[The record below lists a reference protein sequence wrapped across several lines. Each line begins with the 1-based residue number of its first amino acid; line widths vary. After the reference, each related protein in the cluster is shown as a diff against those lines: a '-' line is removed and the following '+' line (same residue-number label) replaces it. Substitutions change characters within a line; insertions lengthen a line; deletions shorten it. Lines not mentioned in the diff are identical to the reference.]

1 MDQSVRPFF
10 SVAIPTWG
18 IKGKGAEYLEH
29 SFNIIAQQNFT
40 DYEVVISDHSEDDD
54 IENLCKSWSSMMTIK
69 YFRNSNGRG
78 KIAPNMNN
86 AIENSRGLFIK
97 MLFQDDFLYD
107 TDSLQIIA
115 DSIAENQDKDWFI
128 TACVHTDDC
137 VTMYDRMTPYYHD
150 RIYAGV
156 NTISCPSVL
165 TIRNEYTK
173 PKFDETLNWLV
184 DVEYYK
190 RLHTLYGDP
199 VVIDIVCAV
208 NRNAEVRTT
217 NMMTEKQKQ
226 EEISRVIRRY
236 ETK

>member
-1 MDQSVRPFF
+1 MDKSVIPFF

-18 IKGKGAEYLEH
+18 IQGKGVEYLEH
-29 SFNIIAQQNFT
+29 SFNILAQQSFT

-54 IENLCKSWSSMMTIK
+54 IKNLCNSWSSMMDIK
-69 YFRNSNGRG
+69 YLRNSNGRG

-86 AIENSRGLFIK
+86 AIEHSSGLFIK

-137 VTMYDRMTPYYHD
+137 ITMYDRMTPYYHP
-150 RIYAGV
+150 RIYAGI

-165 TIRNEYTK
+165 TVRNEQFL
-173 PKFDETLNWLV
+173 PLFDESLNWLV

-190 RLHTLYGDP
+190 RLFDMYGDP
-199 VVIDIVCAV
+199 VVIDTVCAV

-217 NMMTEKQKQ
+217 NMITEKQKQ
-226 EEISRVIRRY
+226 EEIQRVIRKY
-236 ETK
+236 EIK

>member
-1 MDQSVRPFF
+1 MDHKVKPFF
-10 SVAIPTWG
+10 SVAIPAWG
-18 IKGKGAEYLEH
+18 IKGKGVEYLEH
-29 SFNIIAQQNFT
+29 SFNIIAQQTFR
-40 DYEVVISDHSEDDD
+40 DFEVVVSDHSEDDD
-54 IENLCKSWSSMMTIK
+54 IKDLCKSWNSMMDIRYVK
-69 YFRNSNGRG
+69 NDIGRG
-78 KIAPNMNN
+78 KIAPNMNS
-86 AIENSRGLFIK
+86 AIRNCSGTFIK

-107 TDSLQIIA
+107 VDSLQIIA
-115 DSIAENQDKDWFI
+115 DSIAENQDKNWFI

-150 RIYAGV
+150 HIYAGI
-156 NTISCPSVL
+156 NTISCPTVL
-165 TIRNEYTK
+165 TVRNDSK
-173 PKFDETLNWLV
+173 LPIFDESLNWLV

-190 RLHTLYGDP
+190 RLYDMYGDP
-199 VVIDIVCAV
+199 IVIDIVCAV

>member
-1 MDQSVRPFF
+1 MDSKVRPFF
-10 SVAIPTWG
+10 SIAIPTWG
-18 IKGKGAEYLEH
+18 INGKGAEYLEH
-29 SFNIIAQQNFT
+29 SFNILAQQTFT
-40 DYEVVISDHSEDDD
+40 DFEVVVSDHSEDDE
-54 IENLCKSWSSMMTIK
+54 IKNLCLAWNSQMKIYWS
-69 YFRNSNGRG
+69 RNYYGQG

-86 AIENSRGLFIK
+86 AIERCEGLFIK

-107 TDSLQIIA
+107 TDSLQIIY

-137 VTMYDRMTPYYHD
+137 ITMYDRMTPYYHD

-165 TIRNEYTK
+165 TVRNEK
-173 PKFDETLNWLV
+173 DLPMFDESLNWLV

-190 RLHTLYGDP
+190 RLHDIYGDP
-199 VVIDIVCAV
+199 VVIDTVCTV
-208 NRNAEVRTT
+208 NRNAEVRAT
-217 NMMTEKQKQ
+217 NIITEKQKQ
-226 EEISRVIRRY
+226 EEIQRVIRKY

>member
-1 MDQSVRPFF
+1 MDNKVRPFF
-10 SVAIPTWG
+10 SIAIPTWG
-18 IKGKGAEYLEH
+18 INGKGVEYLEH
-29 SFNIIAQQNFT
+29 SFNIIAQQTFR
-40 DYEVVISDHSEDDD
+40 DFEVIISDHSEDED
-54 IENLCKSWSSMMTIK
+54 IKELCEAWNSQMPIFWN
-69 YFRNSNGRG
+69 RNHNGRG

-86 AIENSRGLFIK
+86 AIRNCKGLFIK

-107 TDSLQIIA
+107 IDSLQIIY
-115 DSIAENQDKDWFI
+115 DSIVENQDKDWFI

-137 VTMYDRMTPYYHD
+137 ITVYDRMTPYYHD
-150 RIYAGV
+150 RIYAGI

-165 TIRNEYTK
+165 TVRNDDEL
-173 PKFDETLNWLV
+173 PMFDESLNWLV

-190 RLHTLYGDP
+190 RLHDTYGDP

-226 EEISRVIRRY
+226 EEIQRVIKQY

>member
-1 MDQSVRPFF
+1 MDYKIKHFF

-18 IKGKGAEYLEH
+18 IQGKGVEYLEH
-29 SFNIIAQQNFT
+29 SFNILAQQSFT
-40 DYEVVISDHSEDDD
+40 DFDVVISDHSQDDE
-54 IENLCKSWSSMMTIK
+54 IENLCKAWRSMMDIK
-69 YFRNSNGRG
+69 YVKNQIGRG
-78 KIAPNMNN
+78 KIAPNINN
-86 AIENSRGLFIK
+86 AIRHCDGLYIK
-97 MLFQDDFLYD
+97 TLFQDDFLYD
-107 TDSLQIIA
+107 TDSLQIVY

-165 TIRNEYTK
+165 TLRNQEDL
-173 PKFDETLNWLV
+173 PVFDESLNWLV

-190 RLHTLYGDP
+190 RLYDTYGSP
-199 VVIDIVCAV
+199 VVIDTVCTV

-217 NMMTEKQKQ
+217 TMTTEKQKQ
-226 EEISRVIRRY
+226 EELQRVIKRY
-236 ETK
+236 ETR

>member
-1 MDQSVRPFF
+1 MDSKVIPFF
-10 SVAIPTWG
+10 SVAIPTWE
-18 IKGKGAEYLEH
+18 INGKGAEYLEH
-29 SFNIIAQQNFT
+29 SFNILAQQTFT
-40 DYEVVISDHSEDDD
+40 DFDVVISDHSEDDE
-54 IENLCKSWSSMMTIK
+54 IENLCKAWNSQMKIN
-69 YFRNSNGRG
+69 YHRNHRGRG

-86 AIENSRGLFIK
+86 AIEHSHGVFIK

-107 TDSLQIIA
+107 VDSLQIIF

-137 VTMYDRMTPYYHD
+137 ITMYDRMTPYYHD

-199 VVIDIVCAV
+199 IVIDIVCAV
-208 NRNAEVRTT
+208 NRNAEVRAT
-217 NMMTEKQKQ
+217 NMITEKQKQ
-226 EEISRVIRRY
+226 EEIQRVIRRY

>member
-1 MDQSVRPFF
+1 MDKSVIPFF

-18 IKGKGAEYLEH
+18 IKGKGVEYLEH
-29 SFNIIAQQNFT
+29 SFNILAQQTFT
-40 DYEVVISDHSEDDD
+40 DFEVVISDHSEDDD
-54 IENLCKSWSSMMTIK
+54 IENLCNSWSSMMNIK

-115 DSIAENQDKDWFI
+115 DSIAENQDKGWFI
-128 TACVHTDDC
+128 TACVHTDDR

-184 DVEYYK
+184 DVDYYK